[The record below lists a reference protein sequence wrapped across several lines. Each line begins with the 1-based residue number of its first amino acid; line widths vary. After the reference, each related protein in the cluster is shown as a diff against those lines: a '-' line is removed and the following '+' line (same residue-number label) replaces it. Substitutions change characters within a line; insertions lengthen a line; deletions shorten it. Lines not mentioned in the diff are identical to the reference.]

1 MEISV
6 RRGIFF
12 KPCVYTWELKTETLT
27 STLNIFF
34 LFFIFLSPPLILPLF
49 LKICIN
55 LNDLNFTVQHWATDT
70 EKNLLST
77 INSLLQA

>member
-34 LFFIFLSPPLILPLF
+34 LFFIFLSPPLIL
-49 LKICIN
+49 
-55 LNDLNFTVQHWATDT
+55 QHWATDT